1 MNDNELTL
9 INLIRGA
16 EDPAA
21 ALIKAVEIIL
31 SVLSLPT
38 ADEE

>member
-1 MNDNELTL
+1 MNDNEITL

-21 ALIKAVEIIL
+21 ALVKAIEIIL
-31 SVLSLPT
+31 SVLSPQT
-38 ADEE
+38 EGEE